1 MYNVF
6 EEIKERVSMQ
16 EAARFYGLQTDRSG
30 MACCPFHNEKTPS
43 LIFTASAAGQR
54 LTVQV
59 SLQSCLVSHSMGD
72 KKCLCNL
79 IIERFNWFSV
89 LKLD

>member
-1 MYNVF
+1 MAYRLTAG
-6 EEIKERVSMQ
+6 EWL
-16 EAARFYGLQTDRSG
+16 AARFIMKKRQALKFMT
-30 MACCPFHNEKTPS
+30 T
-43 LIFTASAAGQR
+43 IFTASAAGQQA
-54 LTVQV
+54 TVLV
-59 SLQSCLVSHSMGD
+59 LLQSCLVSHSMGD